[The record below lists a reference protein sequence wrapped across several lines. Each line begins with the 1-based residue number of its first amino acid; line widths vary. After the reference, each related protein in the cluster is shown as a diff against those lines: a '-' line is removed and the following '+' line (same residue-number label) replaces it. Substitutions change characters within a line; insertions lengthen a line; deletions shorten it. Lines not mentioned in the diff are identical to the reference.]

1 MKTNRTTNRSG
12 MINSHL
18 IESSVKKDLSKVK
31 NAFLEF
37 TKKLKLMECGRFYK
51 LILTLITPLYVMI
64 NVDLS

>member
-1 MKTNRTTNRSG
+1 MKTNRTTNRIG

-37 TKKLKLMECGRFYK
+37 TKKVKLMERGRFYK